1 MILRGVRSLA
11 LALGA
16 LVGLTAVASLLVG
29 LAAGVGAVRALS
41 GGYLLVG
48 SLLFTAGA
56 LVGLRDPSRTRERE
70 LRTTRR
76 VSPGALAGWS
86 EAFHLS
92 ALLVGLGLGLVILG
106 VVLDP
111 DASFT

>member
-1 MILRGVRSLA
+1 VIRRGIRSLA
-11 LALGA
+11 IAFGA
-16 LVGLTAVASLLVG
+16 LIGVTAAASLLVG
-29 LAAGVGAVRALS
+29 LATDVPAVRALS

-48 SLLFTAGA
+48 SLLFVAGA
-56 LVGLRDPSRTRERE
+56 LVGLRDPARARERS

-92 ALLVGLGLGLVILG
+92 ALLVGLGLGLVLLG
-106 VVLDP
+106 IALNP
-111 DASFT
+111 NASFT

>member
-1 MILRGVRSLA
+1 VILRGVRSLA

-16 LVGLTAVASLLVG
+16 LIVVTAAASLLVG
-29 LAAGVGAVRALS
+29 LAADVSAVRALS

-48 SLLFTAGA
+48 SLLFIAGA
-56 LVGLRDPSRTRERE
+56 LVGLRDPARARERE

-76 VSPGALAGWS
+76 VSPGTLESWS

-92 ALLVGLGLGLVILG
+92 ALLVGLGIGLVLLG
-106 VVLDP
+106 IALNP
-111 DASFT
+111 NTSFT